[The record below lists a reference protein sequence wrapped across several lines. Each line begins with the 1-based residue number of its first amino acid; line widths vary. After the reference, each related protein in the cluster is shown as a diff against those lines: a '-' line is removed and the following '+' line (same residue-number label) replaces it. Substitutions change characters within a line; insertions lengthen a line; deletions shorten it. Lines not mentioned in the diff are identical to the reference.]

1 MLMMETLFCVKSF
14 LSYPRVK
21 SDATP
26 SIVWVS
32 QLIDETSLSWNIQK
46 FKEVFE
52 EEEVKNIEAIPIAM
66 FWGEDKL
73 TWHFSRSCMYS
84 VKSGY
89 WVACD
94 IRDAKITPATSRAG
108 SFIHAWDR
116 NFWRQVWRLHL
127 PAKLAIFL

>member
-94 IRDAKITPATSRAG
+94 IRDGYPLINIAERGPSSMLGIGISGGRFG
-108 SFIHAWDR
+108 DF
-116 NFWRQVWRLHL
+116 
-127 PAKLAIFL
+127 IFLLN